1 MSAILAHPRLSGFS
15 DIRNYRHNIVAFKH
29 QLSILPPQ
37 LLDLLLERRDVGD
50 LVGDP
55 VGCGKPHRVNI
66 AGGLLCQIDF
76 SRQIFRDRLRFVK
89 RTFLAVAYWPAS
101 C

>member
-37 LLDLLLERRDVGD
+37 LFNLLLERRDVGA

-55 VGCGKPHRVNI
+55 VICGKPHRVNI
-66 AGGLLCQIDF
+66 AGGLLRQIDF
-76 SRQIFRDRLRFVK
+76 FRQIFRDRLSFVK
-89 RTFLAVAYWPAS
+89 WAFLAVAHWPA
-101 C
+101 